1 MTAGRGPPKSS
12 EKTRF
17 ANEMTM
23 DEAWQLAKPKRPG
36 SEARI

>member
-1 MTAGRGPPKSS
+1 MPEGRK
-12 EKTRF
+12 KRF

>member
-1 MTAGRGPPKSS
+1 MTAGRAPPKST

-36 SEARI
+36 SEACL